1 MSGTGDCLGGGIR
14 RDADLDAA
22 PRCNPT
28 EDAQGRTD
36 RTPGV
41 DRLLAAQVRA
51 GCVEHYLGVMGRF
64 APVVCHVRL
73 GGIVQDLRQGC
84 FMALP

>member
-1 MSGTGDCLGGGIR
+1 
-14 RDADLDAA
+14 
-22 PRCNPT
+22 
-28 EDAQGRTD
+28 
-36 RTPGV
+36 
-41 DRLLAAQVRA
+41 
-51 GCVEHYLGVMGRF
+51 LGVMGRF